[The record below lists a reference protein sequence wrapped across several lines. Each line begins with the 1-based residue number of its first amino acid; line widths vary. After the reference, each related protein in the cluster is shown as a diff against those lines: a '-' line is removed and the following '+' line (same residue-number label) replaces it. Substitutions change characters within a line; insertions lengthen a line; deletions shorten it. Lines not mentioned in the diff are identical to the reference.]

1 LPDDIDWRSIAD
13 PTTTTAVY
21 MPVRTL
27 QALVTRA
34 LAEGLDPATPSAAIA
49 RATRPDQQVVAC
61 AIQDLP
67 QRLAQ
72 AALPGPV
79 LVMIGPTLLALA
91 QQARADRSA
100 GRATQQA

>member
-34 LAEGLDPATPSAAIA
+34 LAEGLDPMTPSAAIA
-49 RATRPDQQVVAC
+49 RATRPDQQVVVC
-61 AIQDLP
+61 AIRDLP
-67 QRLAQ
+67 QRLAE

-79 LVMIGPTLLALA
+79 LVMLGHSVGAYRAETATKAAA
-91 QQARADRSA
+91 QA
-100 GRATQQA
+100 